1 MKIKNISK
9 RKYIHYLGK
18 DEQGKNLFAEI
29 SAKETKDI
37 PDAVAEIWLKT
48 GDIVK
53 VDDGSKDKEIARLKA
68 ENEKLKAQSKCAEGN
83 ANDQSEKT
91 GDDSLKEE
99 LLEKCK
105 ALGIR
110 VTNPNTKIETLQNKI
125 AEAEKKLADK
135 TAE

>member
-9 RKYIHYLGK
+9 RKYLHYLGK
-18 DEQGKNLFAEI
+18 DKEGKNIFAVLLP
-29 SAKETKDI
+29 KETKEI
-37 PDAVAEIWLKT
+37 PDDVAQIWLKT

-68 ENEKLKAQSKCAEGN
+68 ENEKLKAQ
-83 ANDQSEKT
+83 QSEKT

-105 ALGIR
+105 KLGIR
-110 VTNPNTKIETLQNKI
+110 VTNPNTKIETLQKKI
-125 AEAEKKLADK
+125 AEAEKELADK

>member
-9 RKYIHYLGK
+9 RKYLHYLGK
-18 DEQGKNLFAEI
+18 DKEGKNIFAVLLP
-29 SAKETKDI
+29 KETKDI
-37 PDAVAEIWLKT
+37 SDDVAKIWLNT

-68 ENEKLKAQSKCAEGN
+68 ENEKLKAQ
-83 ANDQSEKT
+83 QSEKT

-105 ALGIR
+105 KLGIR
-110 VTNPNTKIETLQNKI
+110 VTNPNTKIETLQKKI
-125 AEAEKKLADK
+125 AEAEKELADK